1 MPRVRSMS
9 FSGQVVV
16 AAGVGC
22 SNYPKNHTM
31 SSTSGV
37 VSLPALVQKAAVN
50 VQLFFYCLCFYWTAV
65 QELKLSY
72 RNVGM

>member
-9 FSGQVVV
+9 FFGQIVV

-22 SNYPKNHTM
+22 SNYPKNHI
-31 SSTSGV
+31 
-37 VSLPALVQKAAVN
+37 PALVQKAAMK
-50 VQLFFYCLCFYWTAV
+50 VQLFFSCLCFYSAAV
-65 QELKLSY
+65 QELKLSS